1 MFRMTGRRV
10 AGALAA
16 TALATA
22 GLTACSSGDDGAPR
36 VLATFTILADIAD
49 RVAGDVLTVD
59 SLTRPGAEIHGYD
72 PTPGDIR
79 AAADADLIISN
90 GLGLENWL
98 DKLMSDSDATR
109 VTATDGIDPITIEG
123 TDDPNPHAWMSPT
136 LAADYVDTI
145 AAAFADNFPD
155 DAATFRRNAGE
166 YKAELA
172 EVETTM
178 RDGLA
183 ALPANQRALQTCE
196 GAFSYLTREAGMSES
211 YIWPVNSG
219 EEITPRTDPARRRLR
234 PRQGRPRR
242 LLRVHR
248 RPRPQGTAHAG
259 DRGRRRRHPLRRLT
273 HRGQRG
279 RPHLPRPHP
288 LRHPD
293 HHRRP
298 ARRRPLMTA
307 PAIDVRGLGVHYGSV
322 HALDDVTLRLDHG
335 RIHGLIGTNGSGKST
350 LFNTLMG
357 EVRPTT
363 GTVTVADAADH
374 RVAYVPQSESVDWTF
389 PLSVREVVMTG
400 RYGHMGFLRHPRA
413 ADRAAV
419 TDALA
424 RTDLTD
430 LAGRQ
435 IGQLSGGQK
444 KRTFVAR
451 GLAQQARTVLLDE
464 PFAGV
469 DTTSQA
475 MITALLHEM
484 ADAGACILIS
494 THDLAS
500 VDALCDTVT
509 MLHGTVVAH
518 GAPAEVMTTDNLMTT
533 FGMVA

>member
-1 MFRMTGRRV
+1 MFRKIGRRA
-10 AGALAA
+10 AGVLTA

-22 GLTACSSGDDGAPR
+22 GLTACSSSDDDGAPR

-211 YIWPVNSG
+211 YIWPVNSA
-219 EEITPRTDPARRRLR
+219 EEITPAQIRRAAGFVRDNDVPAVFCESTVDPGPKEQLMRETGAADGGTLYVDSLTEAGGDAPTYLDLIRYDTRTIIDGLH
-234 PRQGRPRR
+234 G
-242 LLRVHR
+242 
-248 RPRPQGTAHAG
+248 G
-259 DRGRRRRHPLRRLT
+259 DR
-273 HRGQRG
+273 
-279 RPHLPRPHP
+279 
-288 LRHPD
+288 
-293 HHRRP
+293 
-298 ARRRPLMTA
+298 
-307 PAIDVRGLGVHYGSV
+307 S
-322 HALDDVTLRLDHG
+322 
-335 RIHGLIGTNGSGKST
+335 
-350 LFNTLMG
+350 
-357 EVRPTT
+357 
-363 GTVTVADAADH
+363 
-374 RVAYVPQSESVDWTF
+374 
-389 PLSVREVVMTG
+389 
-400 RYGHMGFLRHPRA
+400 
-413 ADRAAV
+413 
-419 TDALA
+419 
-424 RTDLTD
+424 
-430 LAGRQ
+430 
-435 IGQLSGGQK
+435 
-444 KRTFVAR
+444 
-451 GLAQQARTVLLDE
+451 
-464 PFAGV
+464 
-469 DTTSQA
+469 
-475 MITALLHEM
+475 
-484 ADAGACILIS
+484 
-494 THDLAS
+494 
-500 VDALCDTVT
+500 
-509 MLHGTVVAH
+509 
-518 GAPAEVMTTDNLMTT
+518 
-533 FGMVA
+533 